1 MRHSPKL
8 ILATLLVAA
17 AFLAGCGQ
25 SAKTSN
31 FPLTIVPSTGSATFT
46 DNFNPYQLSTA
57 DGGTFGFIYEPLMAI
72 NSIDSSKISPW
83 LAKSYKWNA
92 DFTQLTFTLRNDVK
106 WSDGKPFTSAD
117 VLYTFQTAITV
128 NGADANGIKS
138 YIKDVSA
145 PDANTF
151 VVDFNTTS
159 PLQFF
164 NIAGHTPIVPRHIFS
179 TYSDPVKNTNTNPVG
194 TGPLW

>member
-8 ILATLLVAA
+8 ILTALLVAA

-72 NSIDSSKISPW
+72 NSIDS
-83 LAKSYKWNA
+83 
-92 DFTQLTFTLRNDVK
+92 
-106 WSDGKPFTSAD
+106 
-117 VLYTFQTAITV
+117 
-128 NGADANGIKS
+128 
-138 YIKDVSA
+138 
-145 PDANTF
+145 
-151 VVDFNTTS
+151 
-159 PLQFF
+159 
-164 NIAGHTPIVPRHIFS
+164 
-179 TYSDPVKNTNTNPVG
+179 
-194 TGPLW
+194 